1 MTPSIEHI
9 GPDLSVVFVNRSLQ
23 EEDERWFSWWSKDIK
38 RHGEQCD
45 LKISYRTTVDGYTTF
60 RMEWR
65 QREKGNYGLVCYT
78 LLAHTQTLWDQSK
91 TGHPPIPLIHS
102 RVIALHNLHKCV
114 CIPRHLDAKNHVET
128 WLCTGWFQNWKNSHA
143 AKMYAGSQW
152 SRRMGDWPE
161 LQHWVRQFDRYDRP
175 ANLMSYDLG
184 SMPSADFTVLPL
196 LSPGYLPCS
205 SWQQFLN
212 IFSTS
217 CVPSPIHAQSR
228 TQDQASA
235 KRVHLNV
242 PKAMSPWKTSDSEIL
257 APSST
262 WQMWIQNDSHGTQDN

>member
-9 GPDLSVVFVNRSLQ
+9 GPDLSVVFVNWSLQ

-128 WLCTGWFQNWKNSHA
+128 WLCTGWFQNWKNRHA

-152 SRRMGDWPE
+152 SRRMEIGQSCNTE
-161 LQHWVRQFDRYDRP
+161 FD
-175 ANLMSYDLG
+175 
-184 SMPSADFTVLPL
+184 
-196 LSPGYLPCS
+196 
-205 SWQQFLN
+205 
-212 IFSTS
+212 
-217 CVPSPIHAQSR
+217 
-228 TQDQASA
+228 
-235 KRVHLNV
+235 
-242 PKAMSPWKTSDSEIL
+242 
-257 APSST
+257 SST
-262 WQMWIQNDSHGTQDN
+262 DMTDLQILCLMI